1 MTADAMS
8 WWEAVVLG
16 IVQGL
21 TEFLPISSSA
31 HLRVVGELIG
41 TADPGA
47 AFTAIT
53 QIGTETAVLLYFR
66 KDIARIVGAWWRAL
80 RGAHG
85 PTWRDRTGWGAVA
98 DPDARMA
105 WFIALGTVP
114 IVALGL
120 AFQDSIEHTFRNLY
134 VVAAMLAV
142 FGVLLGVADR
152 VGRRTRALDE
162 LTVRDAV
169 LLGLAQAL
177 ALVPGVSRSGGTIT
191 AGLLLGYTREAAAR
205 YSFLLAIPAVMGSGL
220 FQVAKSVDEFGQ
232 AGTPGLGVTL
242 LATVV
247 AGLVGFV
254 VIVAF
259 LAIVTRYSFLPFVAY
274 RLVLAVVVVVLL
286 GAGVLT
292 ALPAGAAG

>member
-1 MTADAMS
+1 MT

-41 TADPGA
+41 AADPGA

-53 QIGTETAVLLYFR
+53 QIGTEAAVLIYFR
-66 KDIARIVGAWWRAL
+66 RDIARIVSAWWRAL

-85 PTWRDRTGWGAVA
+85 PTWRDRTGWGEVA

-105 WFIALGTVP
+105 WFIARGTVP
-114 IVALGL
+114 IVVLGVTL
-120 AFQDSIEHTFRNLY
+120 QDSIEHAFRNLY

-152 VGRRTRALDE
+152 VGARARPLDR
-162 LTVRDAV
+162 LSVGHAIT
-169 LLGLAQAL
+169 LGFAQAM

-191 AGLLLGYTREAAAR
+191 VGLLLGYTREAAAR
-205 YSFLLAIPAVMGSGL
+205 YSFLLAIPAVMGSGFYQL
-220 FQVAKSVDEFGQ
+220 AKYADEFGQ
-232 AGTPGLGVTL
+232 AGTPGIGVTI

-247 AGLVGFV
+247 ACAVGFV

-259 LAIVTRYSFLPFVAY
+259 LAIVTRYSFLPFVVY
-274 RLVLAVVVVVLL
+274 RLVLAVVIVVLL
-286 GAGVLT
+286 GTGVLT
-292 ALPAGAAG
+292 AMPPAGAG

>member
-1 MTADAMS
+1 MT

-16 IVQGL
+16 VVQGL

-53 QIGTETAVLLYFR
+53 QIGTETAVLVYFR
-66 KDIARIVGAWWRAL
+66 KDIARIVAAWWRAL

-85 PTWRDRTGWGAVA
+85 PTWRDRTGWGSVA

-105 WFIALGTVP
+105 WFIAIGTLP
-114 IVALGL
+114 IVVLGVL
-120 AFQDSIEHTFRNLY
+120 LQDSIEHAFRNLF

-152 VGRRTRALDE
+152 LGRRERTLDR

-205 YSFLLAIPAVMGSGL
+205 YSFLLAIPAVMGSGVYQL
-220 FQVAKSVDEFGQ
+220 VRYADEFGQ
-232 AGTPGLGVTL
+232 AGTPGIGVTV
-242 LATVV
+242 LATLV
-247 AGLVGFV
+247 AGVVGFG

-259 LAIVTRYSFLPFVAY
+259 LAIVTRWSFMPFVVY

-286 GAGVLT
+286 AVGALT
-292 ALPAGAAG
+292 ALPPGSAG